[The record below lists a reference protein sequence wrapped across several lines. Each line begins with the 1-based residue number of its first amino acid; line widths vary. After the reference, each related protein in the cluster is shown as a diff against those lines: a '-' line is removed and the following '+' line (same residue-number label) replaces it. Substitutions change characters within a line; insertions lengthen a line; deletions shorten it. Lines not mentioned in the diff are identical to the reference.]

1 VTALRKDLIREI
13 KNSKNRFL
21 SIAILIAL
29 AVAFLSGLKATAP
42 DMKNTG
48 DEYLD
53 KQQLMDIQVLSTLGL
68 TKGDIKALGAQDNI
82 ERAVGAY
89 CIDAWAGDLVAKA
102 YSITDGMNLLTVTSG
117 RMPESPDECI
127 VDKNLLEKMKIS
139 VGDSITIDPSDDYE
153 DCLTHKNFTIVGT
166 AVSPYYI
173 SVERGS
179 ASIGSGNVRAYV
191 YLPEGAFD
199 LDYYTVA
206 YAKVKGAQELTAFTD
221 EYDDYID
228 DVMDSLKDFGD
239 RRAKLRYDDI
249 IDEAQGKIDDAQ
261 KELDDKEKEADE
273 KLSDAEQELKD
284 ARRKLDKGWREYR
297 DGKKE
302 LEESLPKLC
311 DAECELAD
319 ARQELIEGEQEYQ
332 KGLDE
337 YNFGYAQYA
346 ENKRKLD
353 AAKAQLDAAKQ
364 QLDAAKQIPD
374 QIAKLEGD
382 ITALEAQKK
391 LLDPNDQE
399 YKAIEARITEL
410 SAKKAALV
418 SASMSDTEIAAAQA
432 KIDAGMA
439 EYNAGKQELDAAK
452 AQLDAAKKKLDE
464 GYEELQ
470 DGKRKYREG
479 VEELQDGWKKY
490 YEGIDE
496 LPKAYKKLKDG
507 EKEYADGL
515 EEYEDA
521 KREAEEKIADAKKK
535 LADARRKVAD
545 IETCKWYILSRGY
558 NPGYTGFGQDAD
570 RMANLASVFP
580 VIFFLVAALVCLTTM
595 TRMVEEQRTQ
605 IGLMKALG
613 YGRWD
618 ISKKYLCYG
627 LFPSLAGSLLGI
639 IIGHIVFP
647 TMIYVSYQIMYEM
660 PNIRLSLYPGICIWA
675 TIAAVACTTLSTLWA
690 CISTLTDSPANLMRP
705 KAPKAGRRVLLEKI
719 PFIWKKLSF
728 TSKVTVRNLFRYK
741 KRFFMSVIGIAG
753 SGALL
758 VTAFGLN
765 DSIIEKQFGDIWQ
778 MDVQAYVYEAMPLA
792 DMQELLGKNPANDDF
807 DSVMF
812 CLDSQ
817 MECKNGGRSQSGVH
831 LLGVESAGSMAGRI
845 NLHNG
850 GAPVTLDDSGVVVTA
865 KLAETL
871 SIKAGDEINM
881 RTGGEDHLMR
891 VIGVADNYV
900 YHYVYITAAYYET
913 VFGKAM
919 QYNGFMGNLKDGLTD
934 ETMDAMSTQLLSD
947 SRMYTVRT
955 IGSIYDS
962 VWDSLSI
969 LNYVVLVLIL
979 GSGMLTFV
987 VMLNLTNINIGER
1000 MRELATLR
1008 VLGFYDKEMYA
1019 YIFRENNALSVI
1031 GAFVGLVFGK
1041 IMHLFVIRTC
1051 EVDMVMF
1058 VRSAKPLSYVYAFA
1072 LTIAFSLIV
1081 NLLMRPKVRAI
1092 DMVESLKSAE

>member
-1 VTALRKDLIREI
+1 MNALTLKNLLREI
-13 KNSKNRFL
+13 KRTFTKFL
-21 SIAILIAL
+21 SIFAICAL
-29 AVAFLSGLKATAP
+29 GVAFFAGIRATSP
-42 DMKNTG
+42 DMKEAGDRLYNT
-48 DEYLD
+48 YNLS
-53 KQQLMDIQVLSTLGL
+53 DISVISTSGL
-68 TKGDIKALGAQDNI
+68 TADNI
-82 ERAVGAY
+82 RDLESIEGIQAVRASLFVDAMARGTGEKEKNLRLYSMPIKLKSEYAPL
-89 CIDAWAGDLVAKA
+89 IDLIPDYGIDTSPE
-102 YSITDGMNLLTVTSG
+102 YEMNGVEIVSG
-117 RMPESPDECI
+117 RMPL
-127 VDKNLLEKMKIS
+127 N
-139 VGDSITIDPSDDYE
+139 
-153 DCLTHKNFTIVGT
+153 
-166 AVSPYYI
+166 
-173 SVERGS
+173 
-179 ASIGSGNVRAYV
+179 
-191 YLPEGAFD
+191 
-199 LDYYTVA
+199 
-206 YAKVKGAQELTAFTD
+206 
-221 EYDDYID
+221 
-228 DVMDSLKDFGD
+228 
-239 RRAKLRYDDI
+239 
-249 IDEAQGKIDDAQ
+249 
-261 KELDDKEKEADE
+261 
-273 KLSDAEQELKD
+273 
-284 ARRKLDKGWREYR
+284 
-297 DGKKE
+297 
-302 LEESLPKLC
+302 
-311 DAECELAD
+311 
-319 ARQELIEGEQEYQ
+319 
-332 KGLDE
+332 
-337 YNFGYAQYA
+337 
-346 ENKRKLD
+346 
-353 AAKAQLDAAKQ
+353 
-364 QLDAAKQIPD
+364 
-374 QIAKLEGD
+374 
-382 ITALEAQKK
+382 
-391 LLDPNDQE
+391 
-399 YKAIEARITEL
+399 
-410 SAKKAALV
+410 
-418 SASMSDTEIAAAQA
+418 DTEIALDNTLEGSLVKQLGDE
-432 KIDAGMA
+432 ITLTTAGGSVTLRVVGFIRSPMYISLFERGTSSIGNGTSDGFA
-439 EYNAGKQELDAAK
+439 YASGNAISSLGTKLPVMSLLNTYYTRADIVISGK
-452 AQLDAAKKKLDE
+452 E
-464 GYEELQ
+464 GLS
-470 DGKRKYREG
+470 
-479 VEELQDGWKKY
+479 
-490 YEGIDE
+490 
-496 LPKAYKKLKDG
+496 AYSD
-507 EKEYADGL
+507 
-515 EEYEDA
+515 EYEALVNEVTD
-521 KREAEEKIADAKKK
+521 R
-535 LADARRKVAD
+535 
-545 IETCKWYILSRGY
+545 IEDYASTQSGTWYIQDRSG
-558 NPGYTGFGQDAD
+558 NPGYSDYSENTD
-570 RMANLASVFP
+570 RIAAVGDVFP
-580 VIFFLVAALVCLTTM
+580 LIFFIVAALVCLTTM
-595 TRMVEEQRTQ
+595 TRMVEEQRIEMGT
-605 IGLMKALG
+605 MKALG
-613 YGRWD
+613 YGGWQ
-618 ISKKYLCYG
+618 IAMKY
-627 LFPSLAGSLLGI
+627 
-639 IIGHIVFP
+639 
-647 TMIYVSYQIMYEM
+647 
-660 PNIRLSLYPGICIWA
+660 
-675 TIAAVACTTLSTLWA
+675 AVYAMSA
-690 CISTLTDSPANLMRP
+690 CISGGVVGAIIGFKLFPYVIMKGYSIMYYLGKLETPYRADIAFMAIAAMAVCTAAATFSACYASLKEVPATLMRP

-765 DSIIEKQFGDIWQ
+765 DSIFGIIEKQFGDIWQ

-817 MECKNGGRSQSGVH
+817 MECKNGGKSQSGVH
-831 LLGVESAGSMAGRI
+831 LLGVESAESMAGRI

-934 ETMDAMSTQLLSD
+934 ETMDAMSSQLLSD

-1008 VLGFYDKEMYA
+1008 VLGFYDKEMYD

-1072 LTIAFSLIV
+1072 LTIVFSLIV

>member
-1 VTALRKDLIREI
+1 MNALTLKNLLREI
-13 KNSKNRFL
+13 KRTFTKFL
-21 SIAILIAL
+21 SIFAICAL
-29 AVAFLSGLKATAP
+29 GVAFFAGIRATSP
-42 DMKNTG
+42 DMKEAGDRLYNT
-48 DEYLD
+48 YNLS
-53 KQQLMDIQVLSTLGL
+53 DISVISTSGL
-68 TKGDIKALGAQDNI
+68 TAYNIRDLESIEGIQAVRASLFVDAMARGTGEKEKNLRLYSMPIKLKSEYAPL
-82 ERAVGAY
+82 
-89 CIDAWAGDLVAKA
+89 IDLIPDYGIDTSPE
-102 YSITDGMNLLTVTSG
+102 YEMNGVEIVSG
-117 RMPESPDECI
+117 RMPL
-127 VDKNLLEKMKIS
+127 N
-139 VGDSITIDPSDDYE
+139 
-153 DCLTHKNFTIVGT
+153 
-166 AVSPYYI
+166 
-173 SVERGS
+173 
-179 ASIGSGNVRAYV
+179 
-191 YLPEGAFD
+191 
-199 LDYYTVA
+199 
-206 YAKVKGAQELTAFTD
+206 
-221 EYDDYID
+221 
-228 DVMDSLKDFGD
+228 
-239 RRAKLRYDDI
+239 
-249 IDEAQGKIDDAQ
+249 
-261 KELDDKEKEADE
+261 
-273 KLSDAEQELKD
+273 
-284 ARRKLDKGWREYR
+284 
-297 DGKKE
+297 
-302 LEESLPKLC
+302 
-311 DAECELAD
+311 
-319 ARQELIEGEQEYQ
+319 
-332 KGLDE
+332 
-337 YNFGYAQYA
+337 
-346 ENKRKLD
+346 
-353 AAKAQLDAAKQ
+353 
-364 QLDAAKQIPD
+364 
-374 QIAKLEGD
+374 
-382 ITALEAQKK
+382 
-391 LLDPNDQE
+391 
-399 YKAIEARITEL
+399 
-410 SAKKAALV
+410 
-418 SASMSDTEIAAAQA
+418 DTEIALDNTLEGSLVKQLGDE
-432 KIDAGMA
+432 ITLTTAGGSVTLRVVGFIRSPMYISLFERGTSSIGNGTSDGFA
-439 EYNAGKQELDAAK
+439 YASGNAISSLGTKLPVMSLLNTYYTRADIVISGK
-452 AQLDAAKKKLDE
+452 E
-464 GYEELQ
+464 GLS
-470 DGKRKYREG
+470 
-479 VEELQDGWKKY
+479 
-490 YEGIDE
+490 
-496 LPKAYKKLKDG
+496 AYSD
-507 EKEYADGL
+507 
-515 EEYEDA
+515 EYEALVNEVTD
-521 KREAEEKIADAKKK
+521 R
-535 LADARRKVAD
+535 
-545 IETCKWYILSRGY
+545 IEDYASTQSGTWYIQDRSG
-558 NPGYTGFGQDAD
+558 NPGYSDYSENTD
-570 RMANLASVFP
+570 RIAAVGDVFP
-580 VIFFLVAALVCLTTM
+580 LIFFIVAALVCLTTM
-595 TRMVEEQRTQ
+595 TRMVEEQRIEMGT
-605 IGLMKALG
+605 MKALG
-613 YGRWD
+613 YGGWQ
-618 ISKKYLCYG
+618 IAMKY
-627 LFPSLAGSLLGI
+627 
-639 IIGHIVFP
+639 
-647 TMIYVSYQIMYEM
+647 
-660 PNIRLSLYPGICIWA
+660 
-675 TIAAVACTTLSTLWA
+675 AAYAMSA
-690 CISTLTDSPANLMRP
+690 CISGGVVGAIIGFKLFPYVIMKGYSIMYYLGKLETPYRADIAFMAIAAMAVCTAAATFSACYASLKEVPATLMRP

-765 DSIIEKQFGDIWQ
+765 DSIFGIIEKQFGDIWQ

-955 IGSIYDS
+955 IESIYAS

-1008 VLGFYDKEMYA
+1008 VLGFYDKEMYD

-1072 LTIAFSLIV
+1072 LTIVFSLIV

>member
-1 VTALRKDLIREI
+1 MNALTLKNLLREI
-13 KNSKNRFL
+13 KRTFTKFL
-21 SIAILIAL
+21 SIFAICAL
-29 AVAFLSGLKATAP
+29 GVAFFAGIRATSP
-42 DMKNTG
+42 DMKEAGDRLYNT
-48 DEYLD
+48 YNLS
-53 KQQLMDIQVLSTLGL
+53 DISVISTSGL
-68 TKGDIKALGAQDNI
+68 TADNI
-82 ERAVGAY
+82 RDLESIEGIRAVRASLFVDAMARGTGEKEKNLRLY
-89 CIDAWAGDLVAKA
+89 SMPIKLKSEYVPLIDLIPDYGIDTSPE
-102 YSITDGMNLLTVTSG
+102 YEMNGVEIVSG
-117 RMPESPDECI
+117 RMPLNDTETALDYTLEGSLVKQLGDEITLTTSGGTVMLRVVGFIRSP
-127 VDKNLLEKMKIS
+127 M
-139 VGDSITIDPSDDYE
+139 
-153 DCLTHKNFTIVGT
+153 
-166 AVSPYYI
+166 YI
-173 SVERGS
+173 SMFERGTS
-179 ASIGSGNVRAYV
+179 SIGNGTSDGFAYASGNAISSLGTK
-191 YLPEGAFD
+191 LPVMS
-199 LDYYTVA
+199 LLNTYYTRADIVISGKEGLSA
-206 YAKVKGAQELTAFTD
+206 YSD
-221 EYDDYID
+221 EY
-228 DVMDSLKDFGD
+228 
-239 RRAKLRYDDI
+239 
-249 IDEAQGKIDDAQ
+249 E
-261 KELDDKEKEADE
+261 
-273 KLSDAEQELKD
+273 
-284 ARRKLDKGWREYR
+284 
-297 DGKKE
+297 
-302 LEESLPKLC
+302 
-311 DAECELAD
+311 
-319 ARQELIEGEQEYQ
+319 
-332 KGLDE
+332 
-337 YNFGYAQYA
+337 
-346 ENKRKLD
+346 
-353 AAKAQLDAAKQ
+353 
-364 QLDAAKQIPD
+364 
-374 QIAKLEGD
+374 
-382 ITALEAQKK
+382 
-391 LLDPNDQE
+391 
-399 YKAIEARITEL
+399 
-410 SAKKAALV
+410 ALV
-418 SASMSDTEIAAAQA
+418 NEVTDRIEDYASTQSGT
-432 KIDAGMA
+432 
-439 EYNAGKQELDAAK
+439 
-452 AQLDAAKKKLDE
+452 
-464 GYEELQ
+464 
-470 DGKRKYREG
+470 
-479 VEELQDGWKKY
+479 
-490 YEGIDE
+490 
-496 LPKAYKKLKDG
+496 
-507 EKEYADGL
+507 
-515 EEYEDA
+515 
-521 KREAEEKIADAKKK
+521 
-535 LADARRKVAD
+535 
-545 IETCKWYILSRGY
+545 WYIQDRSG
-558 NPGYTGFGQDAD
+558 NPGYSDYSENTD
-570 RMANLASVFP
+570 RIAAVGDVFP
-580 VIFFLVAALVCLTTM
+580 LIFFIVAALVCLTTM
-595 TRMVEEQRTQ
+595 TRMVEEQRIEMGT
-605 IGLMKALG
+605 MKALG
-613 YGRWD
+613 YGGWQ
-618 ISKKYLCYG
+618 IAMKY
-627 LFPSLAGSLLGI
+627 
-639 IIGHIVFP
+639 
-647 TMIYVSYQIMYEM
+647 
-660 PNIRLSLYPGICIWA
+660 
-675 TIAAVACTTLSTLWA
+675 AVYAMSA
-690 CISTLTDSPANLMRP
+690 CISGGVVGAIIGFKLFPYVIMKAYSIMYYLGKLETPYRADIAFMAIAAMAVCTAAATFSACYASLKEVPATLMRP

-765 DSIIEKQFGDIWQ
+765 DSIFGIIEKQFGDIWQ

-845 NLHNG
+845 SLHNG

-955 IGSIYDS
+955 IESIYAS

-1031 GAFVGLVFGK
+1031 GAFVGLLFGK

-1072 LTIAFSLIV
+1072 LTIVFSLIV

>member
-1 VTALRKDLIREI
+1 MNALTLKNLLREI
-13 KNSKNRFL
+13 KRTFTKFL
-21 SIAILIAL
+21 SIFAICAL
-29 AVAFLSGLKATAP
+29 GVAFFAGIRATSP
-42 DMKNTG
+42 DMKEAGDRLYNT
-48 DEYLD
+48 YNLS
-53 KQQLMDIQVLSTLGL
+53 DISVISTSGL
-68 TKGDIKALGAQDNI
+68 TADNI
-82 ERAVGAY
+82 RDLESIEGIRAVRASLFVDAMARGTGEKEKNLRLYSMPIKLKSEYAPL
-89 CIDAWAGDLVAKA
+89 IDLIPDYGIDTSPE
-102 YSITDGMNLLTVTSG
+102 YEMNGVEIVSG
-117 RMPESPDECI
+117 RMPLNDTETALDYTLEGSLVKQLGDEITLTTSGGTVTLRVVGFIRSP
-127 VDKNLLEKMKIS
+127 M
-139 VGDSITIDPSDDYE
+139 
-153 DCLTHKNFTIVGT
+153 
-166 AVSPYYI
+166 YI
-173 SVERGS
+173 SMFERGTS
-179 ASIGSGNVRAYV
+179 SIGNGTSDGFAYASGNAISSLGTK
-191 YLPEGAFD
+191 LPVMS
-199 LDYYTVA
+199 LLNTYYTRADIVIFGKEGLSA
-206 YAKVKGAQELTAFTD
+206 YSD
-221 EYDDYID
+221 EY
-228 DVMDSLKDFGD
+228 
-239 RRAKLRYDDI
+239 
-249 IDEAQGKIDDAQ
+249 E
-261 KELDDKEKEADE
+261 
-273 KLSDAEQELKD
+273 
-284 ARRKLDKGWREYR
+284 
-297 DGKKE
+297 
-302 LEESLPKLC
+302 
-311 DAECELAD
+311 
-319 ARQELIEGEQEYQ
+319 
-332 KGLDE
+332 
-337 YNFGYAQYA
+337 
-346 ENKRKLD
+346 
-353 AAKAQLDAAKQ
+353 
-364 QLDAAKQIPD
+364 
-374 QIAKLEGD
+374 
-382 ITALEAQKK
+382 
-391 LLDPNDQE
+391 
-399 YKAIEARITEL
+399 
-410 SAKKAALV
+410 ALV
-418 SASMSDTEIAAAQA
+418 NEVTDRIEDYASTQSGT
-432 KIDAGMA
+432 
-439 EYNAGKQELDAAK
+439 
-452 AQLDAAKKKLDE
+452 
-464 GYEELQ
+464 
-470 DGKRKYREG
+470 
-479 VEELQDGWKKY
+479 
-490 YEGIDE
+490 
-496 LPKAYKKLKDG
+496 
-507 EKEYADGL
+507 
-515 EEYEDA
+515 
-521 KREAEEKIADAKKK
+521 
-535 LADARRKVAD
+535 
-545 IETCKWYILSRGY
+545 WYIQDRSG
-558 NPGYTGFGQDAD
+558 NPGYSDYSENTD
-570 RMANLASVFP
+570 RIAAVGDVFP
-580 VIFFLVAALVCLTTM
+580 LIFFIVAALVCLTTM
-595 TRMVEEQRTQ
+595 TRMVEEQRIEMGT
-605 IGLMKALG
+605 MKALG
-613 YGRWD
+613 YGGWQ
-618 ISKKYLCYG
+618 IAMKY
-627 LFPSLAGSLLGI
+627 
-639 IIGHIVFP
+639 
-647 TMIYVSYQIMYEM
+647 
-660 PNIRLSLYPGICIWA
+660 
-675 TIAAVACTTLSTLWA
+675 AVYAMSA
-690 CISTLTDSPANLMRP
+690 CISGGVVGAIIGFKLFPYVIMKGYSIMYYLGKLETPYRADIAFMAIAAMAVCTAAATFSACYASLKEVPATLMRP

-765 DSIIEKQFGDIWQ
+765 DSIFGIIEKQFGDIWQ

-831 LLGVESAGSMAGRI
+831 LLGVESAESMGGRVS
-845 NLHNG
+845 LHNG
-850 GAPVTLDDSGVVVTA
+850 GTPVTLDDSGVVVTA

-871 SIKAGDEINM
+871 SIKVGDEINM

-1072 LTIAFSLIV
+1072 LTIVFSLIV

>member
-1 VTALRKDLIREI
+1 MNALTLKNLLREI
-13 KNSKNRFL
+13 KRTFTKFL
-21 SIAILIAL
+21 SIFAICAL
-29 AVAFLSGLKATAP
+29 GVAFFAGIRATSP
-42 DMKNTG
+42 DMKEAGDRLYNT
-48 DEYLD
+48 YNLS
-53 KQQLMDIQVLSTLGL
+53 DISVISTSGL
-68 TKGDIKALGAQDNI
+68 TADNI
-82 ERAVGAY
+82 RDLESIEGIQAVRASLFVDAMARGTGEKEKNLRLYSMPIKLKSEYAPL
-89 CIDAWAGDLVAKA
+89 IDLIPDYGIDTSPE
-102 YSITDGMNLLTVTSG
+102 YDMNGVEIVSG
-117 RMPESPDECI
+117 RMPL
-127 VDKNLLEKMKIS
+127 N
-139 VGDSITIDPSDDYE
+139 
-153 DCLTHKNFTIVGT
+153 
-166 AVSPYYI
+166 
-173 SVERGS
+173 
-179 ASIGSGNVRAYV
+179 
-191 YLPEGAFD
+191 
-199 LDYYTVA
+199 
-206 YAKVKGAQELTAFTD
+206 
-221 EYDDYID
+221 
-228 DVMDSLKDFGD
+228 
-239 RRAKLRYDDI
+239 
-249 IDEAQGKIDDAQ
+249 
-261 KELDDKEKEADE
+261 
-273 KLSDAEQELKD
+273 
-284 ARRKLDKGWREYR
+284 
-297 DGKKE
+297 
-302 LEESLPKLC
+302 
-311 DAECELAD
+311 
-319 ARQELIEGEQEYQ
+319 
-332 KGLDE
+332 
-337 YNFGYAQYA
+337 
-346 ENKRKLD
+346 
-353 AAKAQLDAAKQ
+353 
-364 QLDAAKQIPD
+364 
-374 QIAKLEGD
+374 
-382 ITALEAQKK
+382 
-391 LLDPNDQE
+391 
-399 YKAIEARITEL
+399 
-410 SAKKAALV
+410 
-418 SASMSDTEIAAAQA
+418 DTEIALDNTLDGSLVKQLGDE
-432 KIDAGMA
+432 ITLTTAGGTVTLRVVGFIRSPMYISLFERGTSSIGNGTSDGFA
-439 EYNAGKQELDAAK
+439 YASGNAISSLGTKLPVMSLLNTYYTRADIVISGK
-452 AQLDAAKKKLDE
+452 E
-464 GYEELQ
+464 GLS
-470 DGKRKYREG
+470 
-479 VEELQDGWKKY
+479 
-490 YEGIDE
+490 
-496 LPKAYKKLKDG
+496 AYSD
-507 EKEYADGL
+507 
-515 EEYEDA
+515 EYEALVNEVTD
-521 KREAEEKIADAKKK
+521 R
-535 LADARRKVAD
+535 
-545 IETCKWYILSRGY
+545 IEDYASTQSGTWYIQDRSG
-558 NPGYTGFGQDAD
+558 NPGYSDYSENTD
-570 RMANLASVFP
+570 RIAAVGDVFP
-580 VIFFLVAALVCLTTM
+580 LIFFIVAALVCLTTM
-595 TRMVEEQRTQ
+595 TRMVEEQRIEMGT
-605 IGLMKALG
+605 MKALG
-613 YGRWD
+613 YGGWQ
-618 ISKKYLCYG
+618 IAMKY
-627 LFPSLAGSLLGI
+627 
-639 IIGHIVFP
+639 
-647 TMIYVSYQIMYEM
+647 
-660 PNIRLSLYPGICIWA
+660 
-675 TIAAVACTTLSTLWA
+675 AVYAMSA
-690 CISTLTDSPANLMRP
+690 CISGGVVGAIIGFKLFPYVIMKGYSIMYYLGKLETPYRADIAFMAIAVMAVCTAAATFSACYASLKEVPATLMRP

-765 DSIIEKQFGDIWQ
+765 DSIFGIIEKQFGDIWQ

-817 MECKNGGRSQSGVH
+817 MECKNGGRSQNGVH

-871 SIKAGDEINM
+871 SIKVGDEINM

-934 ETMDAMSTQLLSD
+934 GTMDAMSTQLLSD

-1072 LTIAFSLIV
+1072 LTIVFSLIV

>member
-1 VTALRKDLIREI
+1 MNALTLKNLLREI
-13 KNSKNRFL
+13 KRTFTKFL
-21 SIAILIAL
+21 SIFAICAL
-29 AVAFLSGLKATAP
+29 GVAFFAGIRATSP
-42 DMKNTG
+42 DMKEAGDRLYNT
-48 DEYLD
+48 YNLS
-53 KQQLMDIQVLSTLGL
+53 DISVISTSGL
-68 TKGDIKALGAQDNI
+68 TADNI
-82 ERAVGAY
+82 RDLESIEGIQAVRASLFVDAMARGTDEKEKNLRLYSMPIKLKSEYAPL
-89 CIDAWAGDLVAKA
+89 IDLIPDYGIDTSPE
-102 YSITDGMNLLTVTSG
+102 YEMNGVEIVSG
-117 RMPESPDECI
+117 RMPLNDTETALDYTLEGSLVKQLGDEITLTTSGGTVTLRVVGFIRSP
-127 VDKNLLEKMKIS
+127 M
-139 VGDSITIDPSDDYE
+139 
-153 DCLTHKNFTIVGT
+153 
-166 AVSPYYI
+166 YI
-173 SVERGS
+173 SMFERGTS
-179 ASIGSGNVRAYV
+179 SIGNGTSDGFAYASGNAISSLGTK
-191 YLPEGAFD
+191 LPVMS
-199 LDYYTVA
+199 LLNTYYTRADIVISGKEGLSA
-206 YAKVKGAQELTAFTD
+206 YSD
-221 EYDDYID
+221 EY
-228 DVMDSLKDFGD
+228 
-239 RRAKLRYDDI
+239 
-249 IDEAQGKIDDAQ
+249 E
-261 KELDDKEKEADE
+261 
-273 KLSDAEQELKD
+273 
-284 ARRKLDKGWREYR
+284 
-297 DGKKE
+297 
-302 LEESLPKLC
+302 
-311 DAECELAD
+311 
-319 ARQELIEGEQEYQ
+319 
-332 KGLDE
+332 
-337 YNFGYAQYA
+337 
-346 ENKRKLD
+346 
-353 AAKAQLDAAKQ
+353 
-364 QLDAAKQIPD
+364 
-374 QIAKLEGD
+374 
-382 ITALEAQKK
+382 
-391 LLDPNDQE
+391 
-399 YKAIEARITEL
+399 
-410 SAKKAALV
+410 ALV
-418 SASMSDTEIAAAQA
+418 NEVTDRIEDYASTQSGT
-432 KIDAGMA
+432 
-439 EYNAGKQELDAAK
+439 
-452 AQLDAAKKKLDE
+452 
-464 GYEELQ
+464 
-470 DGKRKYREG
+470 
-479 VEELQDGWKKY
+479 
-490 YEGIDE
+490 
-496 LPKAYKKLKDG
+496 
-507 EKEYADGL
+507 
-515 EEYEDA
+515 
-521 KREAEEKIADAKKK
+521 
-535 LADARRKVAD
+535 
-545 IETCKWYILSRGY
+545 WYIQDRSG
-558 NPGYTGFGQDAD
+558 NPGYSDYSENTD
-570 RMANLASVFP
+570 RIAAVGDVFP
-580 VIFFLVAALVCLTTM
+580 LIFFIVAALVCLTTM
-595 TRMVEEQRTQ
+595 TRMVEEQRIEMGT
-605 IGLMKALG
+605 MKALG
-613 YGRWD
+613 YGGWQ
-618 ISKKYLCYG
+618 IAMKY
-627 LFPSLAGSLLGI
+627 
-639 IIGHIVFP
+639 
-647 TMIYVSYQIMYEM
+647 
-660 PNIRLSLYPGICIWA
+660 
-675 TIAAVACTTLSTLWA
+675 AVYAMSA
-690 CISTLTDSPANLMRP
+690 CISGGVVGAIIGFKLFPYVIMKGYSIMYYLGKLETPYRADIAFMAIAAMAVCTAAATFSACYASLKEVPATLMRP

-765 DSIIEKQFGDIWQ
+765 DSIFGIIEKQFGDIWQ
-778 MDVQAYVYEAMPLA
+778 MDVQAYVYEAMPLG

-871 SIKAGDEINM
+871 SIKVGDEINM

-919 QYNGFMGNLKDGLTD
+919 LYNGFMGNLKDGLTD

-955 IGSIYDS
+955 IESIYAS

-1072 LTIAFSLIV
+1072 LTIVFSLIV

>member
-1 VTALRKDLIREI
+1 MNALTLKNLLREI
-13 KNSKNRFL
+13 KRTFTKFL
-21 SIAILIAL
+21 SIFAICAL
-29 AVAFLSGLKATAP
+29 GVAFFAGIRATSP
-42 DMKNTG
+42 DMKEAGDRLYNT
-48 DEYLD
+48 YNLS
-53 KQQLMDIQVLSTLGL
+53 DISVISTSGL
-68 TKGDIKALGAQDNI
+68 TADNI
-82 ERAVGAY
+82 RDLESIEGIQAVRASLFVDAMARGTGEKEKNLRLYSMPIKLKSEYAPL
-89 CIDAWAGDLVAKA
+89 IDLIPDYGIDTSPE
-102 YSITDGMNLLTVTSG
+102 YEMNGVEIVSG
-117 RMPESPDECI
+117 RMPL
-127 VDKNLLEKMKIS
+127 N
-139 VGDSITIDPSDDYE
+139 
-153 DCLTHKNFTIVGT
+153 
-166 AVSPYYI
+166 
-173 SVERGS
+173 
-179 ASIGSGNVRAYV
+179 
-191 YLPEGAFD
+191 
-199 LDYYTVA
+199 
-206 YAKVKGAQELTAFTD
+206 
-221 EYDDYID
+221 
-228 DVMDSLKDFGD
+228 
-239 RRAKLRYDDI
+239 
-249 IDEAQGKIDDAQ
+249 
-261 KELDDKEKEADE
+261 
-273 KLSDAEQELKD
+273 
-284 ARRKLDKGWREYR
+284 
-297 DGKKE
+297 
-302 LEESLPKLC
+302 
-311 DAECELAD
+311 
-319 ARQELIEGEQEYQ
+319 
-332 KGLDE
+332 
-337 YNFGYAQYA
+337 
-346 ENKRKLD
+346 
-353 AAKAQLDAAKQ
+353 
-364 QLDAAKQIPD
+364 
-374 QIAKLEGD
+374 
-382 ITALEAQKK
+382 
-391 LLDPNDQE
+391 
-399 YKAIEARITEL
+399 
-410 SAKKAALV
+410 
-418 SASMSDTEIAAAQA
+418 DTEIALDYTLEGSLVKQLGDEITLTTSGGTVTLRVVGFIRSPMYISMFERGTSSIGNGTSDGFAYAS
-432 KIDAGMA
+432 G
-439 EYNAGKQELDAAK
+439 NAISSLGTKLPVMSLLNTYYTRADIVISGK
-452 AQLDAAKKKLDE
+452 E
-464 GYEELQ
+464 G
-470 DGKRKYREG
+470 
-479 VEELQDGWKKY
+479 
-490 YEGIDE
+490 
-496 LPKAYKKLKDG
+496 PSAYSD
-507 EKEYADGL
+507 
-515 EEYEDA
+515 EYEALVNEVTD
-521 KREAEEKIADAKKK
+521 R
-535 LADARRKVAD
+535 
-545 IETCKWYILSRGY
+545 IEDYASTQSGTWYIQDRSG
-558 NPGYTGFGQDAD
+558 NPGYSDYSENTD
-570 RMANLASVFP
+570 RIAAVGDVFP
-580 VIFFLVAALVCLTTM
+580 LIFFIVAALVCLTTM
-595 TRMVEEQRTQ
+595 TRMVEEQRIEMGT
-605 IGLMKALG
+605 MKALG
-613 YGRWD
+613 YGGWQ
-618 ISKKYLCYG
+618 IAMKY
-627 LFPSLAGSLLGI
+627 
-639 IIGHIVFP
+639 
-647 TMIYVSYQIMYEM
+647 
-660 PNIRLSLYPGICIWA
+660 
-675 TIAAVACTTLSTLWA
+675 AVYAMSA
-690 CISTLTDSPANLMRP
+690 CISGGVVGAIIGFKLFPYVIMKGYSIMYYLGKLETPYRADIAFMAIAAMAVCTAAATFSACYASLKEVPATLMRP

-765 DSIIEKQFGDIWQ
+765 DSIFGIIEKQFGDIWQ

-881 RTGGEDHLMR
+881 RTGGEDHFMR

-955 IGSIYDS
+955 IESIYAS
-962 VWDSLSI
+962 VRDSLSI

-1008 VLGFYDKEMYA
+1008 VLGFYDKEMYD

-1072 LTIAFSLIV
+1072 LTIVFSLIV

>member
-1 VTALRKDLIREI
+1 MNALTLKNLLREI
-13 KNSKNRFL
+13 KRTFTKFL
-21 SIAILIAL
+21 SIFAICAL
-29 AVAFLSGLKATAP
+29 GVAFFAGIRATSP
-42 DMKNTG
+42 DMKEAGDRLYNT
-48 DEYLD
+48 YNLS
-53 KQQLMDIQVLSTLGL
+53 DISVISTSGL
-68 TKGDIKALGAQDNI
+68 TADNI
-82 ERAVGAY
+82 RDLESIEGIQAVRASLFVDAMARGTGEKEKNLRLYSMPIKLKSEYAPL
-89 CIDAWAGDLVAKA
+89 IDLIPDYGIDTSPE
-102 YSITDGMNLLTVTSG
+102 YEMNGVEIVSG
-117 RMPESPDECI
+117 RMPLNDTETALDYTLEGSLVKQLGDEITLTTSGGTVTLRVVGFIRSP
-127 VDKNLLEKMKIS
+127 M
-139 VGDSITIDPSDDYE
+139 
-153 DCLTHKNFTIVGT
+153 
-166 AVSPYYI
+166 YI
-173 SVERGS
+173 SMFERGTS
-179 ASIGSGNVRAYV
+179 SIGNGTSDGFAYASGNAISSLGTK
-191 YLPEGAFD
+191 LPVMS
-199 LDYYTVA
+199 LLNTYYTRADIVISGKEGLSA
-206 YAKVKGAQELTAFTD
+206 YSD
-221 EYDDYID
+221 EY
-228 DVMDSLKDFGD
+228 
-239 RRAKLRYDDI
+239 
-249 IDEAQGKIDDAQ
+249 E
-261 KELDDKEKEADE
+261 
-273 KLSDAEQELKD
+273 
-284 ARRKLDKGWREYR
+284 
-297 DGKKE
+297 
-302 LEESLPKLC
+302 
-311 DAECELAD
+311 
-319 ARQELIEGEQEYQ
+319 
-332 KGLDE
+332 
-337 YNFGYAQYA
+337 
-346 ENKRKLD
+346 
-353 AAKAQLDAAKQ
+353 
-364 QLDAAKQIPD
+364 
-374 QIAKLEGD
+374 
-382 ITALEAQKK
+382 
-391 LLDPNDQE
+391 
-399 YKAIEARITEL
+399 
-410 SAKKAALV
+410 ALV
-418 SASMSDTEIAAAQA
+418 NEVTDRIEDYASTQSGT
-432 KIDAGMA
+432 
-439 EYNAGKQELDAAK
+439 
-452 AQLDAAKKKLDE
+452 
-464 GYEELQ
+464 
-470 DGKRKYREG
+470 
-479 VEELQDGWKKY
+479 
-490 YEGIDE
+490 
-496 LPKAYKKLKDG
+496 
-507 EKEYADGL
+507 
-515 EEYEDA
+515 
-521 KREAEEKIADAKKK
+521 
-535 LADARRKVAD
+535 
-545 IETCKWYILSRGY
+545 WYIQDRSG
-558 NPGYTGFGQDAD
+558 NPGYSDYSENTD
-570 RMANLASVFP
+570 RIAAVGDVFP
-580 VIFFLVAALVCLTTM
+580 LIFFIVAALVCLTTM
-595 TRMVEEQRTQ
+595 TRMVEEQRIEMGT
-605 IGLMKALG
+605 MKALG
-613 YGRWD
+613 YGGWQ
-618 ISKKYLCYG
+618 IAMKY
-627 LFPSLAGSLLGI
+627 
-639 IIGHIVFP
+639 
-647 TMIYVSYQIMYEM
+647 
-660 PNIRLSLYPGICIWA
+660 
-675 TIAAVACTTLSTLWA
+675 AVYAMSA
-690 CISTLTDSPANLMRP
+690 CISGGVVGAIIGFKLFPYVIMKGYSIMYYLGKLETPYRADIAFMAIAAMAVCTAAATFSACYASLKEVPATLMRP

-765 DSIIEKQFGDIWQ
+765 DSIFGIIEKQFGDIWQ

-850 GAPVTLDDSGVVVTA
+850 GTPVTLDDSGVVVTA

>member
-1 VTALRKDLIREI
+1 MNALTLKNLLREI
-13 KNSKNRFL
+13 KRTFTKFL
-21 SIAILIAL
+21 SIFAICAL
-29 AVAFLSGLKATAP
+29 GVAFFAGIRATSP
-42 DMKNTG
+42 DMKEAGDRLYNT
-48 DEYLD
+48 YNLS
-53 KQQLMDIQVLSTLGL
+53 DISVISTSGL
-68 TKGDIKALGAQDNI
+68 TADNI
-82 ERAVGAY
+82 RDLERIEGIQAVRASLFVDAMARGTGEKEKNLRLYSMPIKLKSEYAPL
-89 CIDAWAGDLVAKA
+89 IDLIPDYGIDTSPEYEVNGVE
-102 YSITDGMNLLTVTSG
+102 IVSG
-117 RMPESPDECI
+117 RMPL
-127 VDKNLLEKMKIS
+127 N
-139 VGDSITIDPSDDYE
+139 
-153 DCLTHKNFTIVGT
+153 
-166 AVSPYYI
+166 
-173 SVERGS
+173 
-179 ASIGSGNVRAYV
+179 
-191 YLPEGAFD
+191 
-199 LDYYTVA
+199 
-206 YAKVKGAQELTAFTD
+206 
-221 EYDDYID
+221 
-228 DVMDSLKDFGD
+228 
-239 RRAKLRYDDI
+239 
-249 IDEAQGKIDDAQ
+249 
-261 KELDDKEKEADE
+261 
-273 KLSDAEQELKD
+273 
-284 ARRKLDKGWREYR
+284 
-297 DGKKE
+297 
-302 LEESLPKLC
+302 
-311 DAECELAD
+311 
-319 ARQELIEGEQEYQ
+319 
-332 KGLDE
+332 
-337 YNFGYAQYA
+337 
-346 ENKRKLD
+346 
-353 AAKAQLDAAKQ
+353 
-364 QLDAAKQIPD
+364 
-374 QIAKLEGD
+374 
-382 ITALEAQKK
+382 
-391 LLDPNDQE
+391 
-399 YKAIEARITEL
+399 
-410 SAKKAALV
+410 
-418 SASMSDTEIAAAQA
+418 DTEIALDNTLEGSLVKQLGDE
-432 KIDAGMA
+432 ITLTTAGGTVTLRVVGFIRSPMYISMFERGTSSIGNGTSDGFA
-439 EYNAGKQELDAAK
+439 YASGNAISSLGTKLPVMSLLNTYYTRADIVISGK
-452 AQLDAAKKKLDE
+452 E
-464 GYEELQ
+464 GLS
-470 DGKRKYREG
+470 
-479 VEELQDGWKKY
+479 
-490 YEGIDE
+490 
-496 LPKAYKKLKDG
+496 AYSD
-507 EKEYADGL
+507 
-515 EEYEDA
+515 EYEALVNEVTD
-521 KREAEEKIADAKKK
+521 R
-535 LADARRKVAD
+535 
-545 IETCKWYILSRGY
+545 IEDYASTQSGTWYIQDRSG
-558 NPGYTGFGQDAD
+558 NPGYSDYSENTD
-570 RMANLASVFP
+570 RIAAVGDVFP
-580 VIFFLVAALVCLTTM
+580 LIFFIVAALVCLTTM
-595 TRMVEEQRTQ
+595 TRMVEEQRIEMGT
-605 IGLMKALG
+605 MKALG
-613 YGRWD
+613 YGGWQ
-618 ISKKYLCYG
+618 IAMKY
-627 LFPSLAGSLLGI
+627 
-639 IIGHIVFP
+639 
-647 TMIYVSYQIMYEM
+647 
-660 PNIRLSLYPGICIWA
+660 
-675 TIAAVACTTLSTLWA
+675 AVYAMSA
-690 CISTLTDSPANLMRP
+690 CISGGVVGAIIGFKLFPYVIMKGYSVMYYLGKLETPYRADIAFMAIAAMAVCTAAATFSACYASLKEVPATLMRP

-765 DSIIEKQFGDIWQ
+765 DSIFGIIEKQFGDIWQ

-831 LLGVESAGSMAGRI
+831 LLGVESAGSMAGRV

-955 IGSIYDS
+955 IGSIYAS

-1072 LTIAFSLIV
+1072 LTIVFSLIV

>member
-1 VTALRKDLIREI
+1 MPIKLKSEYAPLIDLIPDYGIDTSPEYEMNGVEI
-13 KNSKNRFL
+13 
-21 SIAILIAL
+21 
-29 AVAFLSGLKATAP
+29 V
-42 DMKNTG
+42 
-48 DEYLD
+48 
-53 KQQLMDIQVLSTLGL
+53 
-68 TKGDIKALGAQDNI
+68 
-82 ERAVGAY
+82 
-89 CIDAWAGDLVAKA
+89 
-102 YSITDGMNLLTVTSG
+102 SG
-117 RMPESPDECI
+117 RMPL
-127 VDKNLLEKMKIS
+127 N
-139 VGDSITIDPSDDYE
+139 
-153 DCLTHKNFTIVGT
+153 
-166 AVSPYYI
+166 
-173 SVERGS
+173 
-179 ASIGSGNVRAYV
+179 
-191 YLPEGAFD
+191 
-199 LDYYTVA
+199 
-206 YAKVKGAQELTAFTD
+206 
-221 EYDDYID
+221 
-228 DVMDSLKDFGD
+228 
-239 RRAKLRYDDI
+239 
-249 IDEAQGKIDDAQ
+249 
-261 KELDDKEKEADE
+261 
-273 KLSDAEQELKD
+273 
-284 ARRKLDKGWREYR
+284 
-297 DGKKE
+297 
-302 LEESLPKLC
+302 
-311 DAECELAD
+311 
-319 ARQELIEGEQEYQ
+319 
-332 KGLDE
+332 
-337 YNFGYAQYA
+337 
-346 ENKRKLD
+346 
-353 AAKAQLDAAKQ
+353 
-364 QLDAAKQIPD
+364 
-374 QIAKLEGD
+374 
-382 ITALEAQKK
+382 
-391 LLDPNDQE
+391 
-399 YKAIEARITEL
+399 
-410 SAKKAALV
+410 
-418 SASMSDTEIAAAQA
+418 DTEIALDNTLEGSLVKQLGDEITLTTSGGTVTLRVVGFIRSPMYISMFERGTSSIGNGTSDGFAYAS
-432 KIDAGMA
+432 G
-439 EYNAGKQELDAAK
+439 NAISSLGTKLPVMSLLNTYYTRADIVISGK
-452 AQLDAAKKKLDE
+452 E
-464 GYEELQ
+464 GLS
-470 DGKRKYREG
+470 
-479 VEELQDGWKKY
+479 
-490 YEGIDE
+490 
-496 LPKAYKKLKDG
+496 AYSD
-507 EKEYADGL
+507 
-515 EEYEDA
+515 EYEALVNEVTD
-521 KREAEEKIADAKKK
+521 R
-535 LADARRKVAD
+535 
-545 IETCKWYILSRGY
+545 IEDYASTQSGTWYIQDRSG
-558 NPGYTGFGQDAD
+558 NPGYSDYSENTD
-570 RMANLASVFP
+570 RIAAVGDVFP
-580 VIFFLVAALVCLTTM
+580 LIFFIVAALVCLTTM
-595 TRMVEEQRTQ
+595 TRMVEEQRIEMGT
-605 IGLMKALG
+605 MKALG
-613 YGRWD
+613 YGGWQ
-618 ISKKYLCYG
+618 IAMKY
-627 LFPSLAGSLLGI
+627 
-639 IIGHIVFP
+639 
-647 TMIYVSYQIMYEM
+647 
-660 PNIRLSLYPGICIWA
+660 
-675 TIAAVACTTLSTLWA
+675 AVYAMSA
-690 CISTLTDSPANLMRP
+690 CISGGVVGAIIGFKLFPYVIMKGYSIMYYLGKLETPYRADIAFMAIAAMAVCTAAATFSACYASLKEVPATLMRP

-765 DSIIEKQFGDIWQ
+765 DSIFGIIEKQFGDIWQ

-831 LLGVESAGSMAGRI
+831 LLGVESAESMGGRVS
-845 NLHNG
+845 LHNG
-850 GAPVTLDDSGVVVTA
+850 GTPVTLDDSGVVVTA

-1031 GAFVGLVFGK
+1031 GAFVGLLFGK

>member
-1 VTALRKDLIREI
+1 MNALTLKNLLREI
-13 KNSKNRFL
+13 KRTFTKFL
-21 SIAILIAL
+21 SIFAICAL
-29 AVAFLSGLKATAP
+29 GVAFFAGIRATSP
-42 DMKNTG
+42 DMKEAGDRLYNT
-48 DEYLD
+48 YNLS
-53 KQQLMDIQVLSTLGL
+53 DISVISTSGL
-68 TKGDIKALGAQDNI
+68 TADNI
-82 ERAVGAY
+82 RDLESIEGIRAVRASLFVDAMARGTGEKEKNLRLY
-89 CIDAWAGDLVAKA
+89 SMPIKLKSEYVPLIDLIPDYGIDTSPE
-102 YSITDGMNLLTVTSG
+102 YEMNGVEIVSG
-117 RMPESPDECI
+117 RMPLNDTETALDYTLEGSLVKQLGDEITLTTSGGTVMLRVVGFIRSP
-127 VDKNLLEKMKIS
+127 M
-139 VGDSITIDPSDDYE
+139 
-153 DCLTHKNFTIVGT
+153 
-166 AVSPYYI
+166 YI
-173 SVERGS
+173 SMFERGTS
-179 ASIGSGNVRAYV
+179 SIGNGTSDGFAYASGNAISSLGTK
-191 YLPEGAFD
+191 LPVMS
-199 LDYYTVA
+199 LLNTYYTRADIVISGKEGLSA
-206 YAKVKGAQELTAFTD
+206 YSD
-221 EYDDYID
+221 EY
-228 DVMDSLKDFGD
+228 
-239 RRAKLRYDDI
+239 
-249 IDEAQGKIDDAQ
+249 E
-261 KELDDKEKEADE
+261 
-273 KLSDAEQELKD
+273 
-284 ARRKLDKGWREYR
+284 
-297 DGKKE
+297 
-302 LEESLPKLC
+302 
-311 DAECELAD
+311 
-319 ARQELIEGEQEYQ
+319 
-332 KGLDE
+332 
-337 YNFGYAQYA
+337 
-346 ENKRKLD
+346 
-353 AAKAQLDAAKQ
+353 
-364 QLDAAKQIPD
+364 
-374 QIAKLEGD
+374 
-382 ITALEAQKK
+382 
-391 LLDPNDQE
+391 
-399 YKAIEARITEL
+399 
-410 SAKKAALV
+410 ALV
-418 SASMSDTEIAAAQA
+418 NEVTDRIEDYASTQSGT
-432 KIDAGMA
+432 
-439 EYNAGKQELDAAK
+439 
-452 AQLDAAKKKLDE
+452 
-464 GYEELQ
+464 
-470 DGKRKYREG
+470 
-479 VEELQDGWKKY
+479 
-490 YEGIDE
+490 
-496 LPKAYKKLKDG
+496 
-507 EKEYADGL
+507 
-515 EEYEDA
+515 
-521 KREAEEKIADAKKK
+521 
-535 LADARRKVAD
+535 
-545 IETCKWYILSRGY
+545 WYIQDRSG
-558 NPGYTGFGQDAD
+558 NPGYSDYSENTD
-570 RMANLASVFP
+570 RIAAVGDVFP
-580 VIFFLVAALVCLTTM
+580 LIFFIVAALVCLTTM
-595 TRMVEEQRTQ
+595 TRMVEEQRIEMGT
-605 IGLMKALG
+605 MKALG
-613 YGRWD
+613 YGGWQ
-618 ISKKYLCYG
+618 IAMKY
-627 LFPSLAGSLLGI
+627 
-639 IIGHIVFP
+639 
-647 TMIYVSYQIMYEM
+647 
-660 PNIRLSLYPGICIWA
+660 
-675 TIAAVACTTLSTLWA
+675 AVYAMSA
-690 CISTLTDSPANLMRP
+690 CISGGVVGAIIGFKLFPYVIMKGYSIMYYLGKLETPYRADIAFMAIAAMAACTAAATFSACYASLKEVPATLMRP

-765 DSIIEKQFGDIWQ
+765 DSIFGIIEKQFGDIWQ

-831 LLGVESAGSMAGRI
+831 LLGVESAESMAGRI

-919 QYNGFMGNLKDGLTD
+919 QYNGLMGNLKDGLTD

-955 IGSIYDS
+955 IESIYAS

-1031 GAFVGLVFGK
+1031 GAFVGLLFGK

>member
-1 VTALRKDLIREI
+1 MNALTLKNLLREI
-13 KNSKNRFL
+13 KRTFTKFL
-21 SIAILIAL
+21 SIFAICAL
-29 AVAFLSGLKATAP
+29 GVAFFAGIRATSP
-42 DMKNTG
+42 DMKEAGDRLYNT
-48 DEYLD
+48 YNLS
-53 KQQLMDIQVLSTLGL
+53 DISVISTSGL
-68 TKGDIKALGAQDNI
+68 TADNI
-82 ERAVGAY
+82 RDLESIEGIQAVRASLFVDAMARGTGEKEKNLRLYSMPIKLKSEYAPL
-89 CIDAWAGDLVAKA
+89 IDLIPDYGIDTSPE
-102 YSITDGMNLLTVTSG
+102 YEMNGVEIVSG
-117 RMPESPDECI
+117 RMPL
-127 VDKNLLEKMKIS
+127 N
-139 VGDSITIDPSDDYE
+139 
-153 DCLTHKNFTIVGT
+153 
-166 AVSPYYI
+166 
-173 SVERGS
+173 
-179 ASIGSGNVRAYV
+179 
-191 YLPEGAFD
+191 
-199 LDYYTVA
+199 
-206 YAKVKGAQELTAFTD
+206 
-221 EYDDYID
+221 
-228 DVMDSLKDFGD
+228 
-239 RRAKLRYDDI
+239 
-249 IDEAQGKIDDAQ
+249 
-261 KELDDKEKEADE
+261 
-273 KLSDAEQELKD
+273 
-284 ARRKLDKGWREYR
+284 
-297 DGKKE
+297 
-302 LEESLPKLC
+302 
-311 DAECELAD
+311 
-319 ARQELIEGEQEYQ
+319 
-332 KGLDE
+332 
-337 YNFGYAQYA
+337 
-346 ENKRKLD
+346 
-353 AAKAQLDAAKQ
+353 
-364 QLDAAKQIPD
+364 
-374 QIAKLEGD
+374 
-382 ITALEAQKK
+382 
-391 LLDPNDQE
+391 
-399 YKAIEARITEL
+399 
-410 SAKKAALV
+410 
-418 SASMSDTEIAAAQA
+418 DTEIALDNTLEGSLVKQLGDE
-432 KIDAGMA
+432 ITLTTAGGSVTLRVVGFIRSPMYISLFERGTSSIGNGTSDGFA
-439 EYNAGKQELDAAK
+439 YASGNAISSLGTKLPVMSLLNTYYTRADIVISGK
-452 AQLDAAKKKLDE
+452 E
-464 GYEELQ
+464 GLS
-470 DGKRKYREG
+470 
-479 VEELQDGWKKY
+479 
-490 YEGIDE
+490 
-496 LPKAYKKLKDG
+496 AYSD
-507 EKEYADGL
+507 
-515 EEYEDA
+515 EYEALVNEVTD
-521 KREAEEKIADAKKK
+521 R
-535 LADARRKVAD
+535 
-545 IETCKWYILSRGY
+545 IEDYASTQSGTWYIQGRSG
-558 NPGYTGFGQDAD
+558 NPGYSDYSENTD
-570 RMANLASVFP
+570 RIAAVGDVFP
-580 VIFFLVAALVCLTTM
+580 LIFFIVAALVCLTTM
-595 TRMVEEQRTQ
+595 TRMVEEQRIEMGT
-605 IGLMKALG
+605 MKALG
-613 YGRWD
+613 YGGWQ
-618 ISKKYLCYG
+618 IAMKY
-627 LFPSLAGSLLGI
+627 A
-639 IIGHIVFP
+639 
-647 TMIYVSYQIMYEM
+647 SYAM
-660 PNIRLSLYPGICIWA
+660 S
-675 TIAAVACTTLSTLWA
+675 A
-690 CISTLTDSPANLMRP
+690 CISGGVVGAIIGFKLFPYVIMKGYSIMYYLGKLETPYRADIAFMAIAAMAVCTAAATFSACYASLKEVPATLMRP

-765 DSIIEKQFGDIWQ
+765 DSIFGIIEKQFGDIWQ

-850 GAPVTLDDSGVVVTA
+850 GAPVTLDDCGVVVTA

-891 VIGVADNYV
+891 VIGIADNYV

-934 ETMDAMSTQLLSD
+934 ETMDAMSSQLLSD

-1008 VLGFYDKEMYA
+1008 VLGFYDKEMYD

-1072 LTIAFSLIV
+1072 LTIVFSLIV

>member
-1 VTALRKDLIREI
+1 MNALTLKNLLREI
-13 KNSKNRFL
+13 KRTFTKFL
-21 SIAILIAL
+21 SIFAICAL
-29 AVAFLSGLKATAP
+29 GVAFFAGIRATSP
-42 DMKNTG
+42 DMKEAGDRLYNT
-48 DEYLD
+48 YNLS
-53 KQQLMDIQVLSTLGL
+53 DISVISTSGL
-68 TKGDIKALGAQDNI
+68 TADNI
-82 ERAVGAY
+82 RDLESIEGIQAVRASLFVDAMARGTGEKEKNLRLYSMPIKLKSEYAPL
-89 CIDAWAGDLVAKA
+89 IDLIPDYGIDTSPE
-102 YSITDGMNLLTVTSG
+102 YEMNGVEIVSG
-117 RMPESPDECI
+117 RMPL
-127 VDKNLLEKMKIS
+127 N
-139 VGDSITIDPSDDYE
+139 
-153 DCLTHKNFTIVGT
+153 
-166 AVSPYYI
+166 
-173 SVERGS
+173 
-179 ASIGSGNVRAYV
+179 
-191 YLPEGAFD
+191 
-199 LDYYTVA
+199 
-206 YAKVKGAQELTAFTD
+206 
-221 EYDDYID
+221 
-228 DVMDSLKDFGD
+228 
-239 RRAKLRYDDI
+239 
-249 IDEAQGKIDDAQ
+249 
-261 KELDDKEKEADE
+261 
-273 KLSDAEQELKD
+273 
-284 ARRKLDKGWREYR
+284 
-297 DGKKE
+297 
-302 LEESLPKLC
+302 
-311 DAECELAD
+311 
-319 ARQELIEGEQEYQ
+319 
-332 KGLDE
+332 
-337 YNFGYAQYA
+337 
-346 ENKRKLD
+346 
-353 AAKAQLDAAKQ
+353 
-364 QLDAAKQIPD
+364 
-374 QIAKLEGD
+374 
-382 ITALEAQKK
+382 
-391 LLDPNDQE
+391 
-399 YKAIEARITEL
+399 
-410 SAKKAALV
+410 
-418 SASMSDTEIAAAQA
+418 DTEIALDYTLEGSLVKQLGDEITLTTSGGTVTLRVVGFIRSPMYISMFERGTSSIGNGTSDGFAYAS
-432 KIDAGMA
+432 G
-439 EYNAGKQELDAAK
+439 NAISSLGTKLPVMSLLNTYYTRADIVISGK
-452 AQLDAAKKKLDE
+452 E
-464 GYEELQ
+464 G
-470 DGKRKYREG
+470 
-479 VEELQDGWKKY
+479 
-490 YEGIDE
+490 
-496 LPKAYKKLKDG
+496 PSAYSD
-507 EKEYADGL
+507 
-515 EEYEDA
+515 EYEALVNEVTD
-521 KREAEEKIADAKKK
+521 R
-535 LADARRKVAD
+535 
-545 IETCKWYILSRGY
+545 IEDYASTQSGTWYIQDRSG
-558 NPGYTGFGQDAD
+558 NPGYSDYSENTD
-570 RMANLASVFP
+570 RIAAVGDVFP
-580 VIFFLVAALVCLTTM
+580 LIFFIVAALVCLTAM
-595 TRMVEEQRTQ
+595 TRMVEEQRIEMGT
-605 IGLMKALG
+605 MKALG
-613 YGRWD
+613 YGGWQ
-618 ISKKYLCYG
+618 IAMKY
-627 LFPSLAGSLLGI
+627 
-639 IIGHIVFP
+639 
-647 TMIYVSYQIMYEM
+647 
-660 PNIRLSLYPGICIWA
+660 
-675 TIAAVACTTLSTLWA
+675 AVYAMSA
-690 CISTLTDSPANLMRP
+690 CISGGVVGAIIGFKLFPYVIMKGYSIMYYLGKLETPYRADIAFMAIAAMAVCTAAATFSACYASLKEVPATLMRP

-765 DSIIEKQFGDIWQ
+765 DSIFGIIEKQFGDIWQ

-881 RTGGEDHLMR
+881 RTGGEDHFMR

-955 IGSIYDS
+955 IESIYAS
-962 VWDSLSI
+962 VRDSLSI

-1008 VLGFYDKEMYA
+1008 VLGFYDKEMYD

-1072 LTIAFSLIV
+1072 LTIVFSLIV

>member
-1 VTALRKDLIREI
+1 MNALTLKNLLREI
-13 KNSKNRFL
+13 KRTFTKFL
-21 SIAILIAL
+21 SIFAICAL
-29 AVAFLSGLKATAP
+29 GVAFFAGIRATSP
-42 DMKNTG
+42 DMKEAGDRLYNT
-48 DEYLD
+48 YNLS
-53 KQQLMDIQVLSTLGL
+53 DISVISTSGL
-68 TKGDIKALGAQDNI
+68 TADNI
-82 ERAVGAY
+82 RDLESIEGIRAVRASLFVDAMARGTGEKEKNLRLYSMPIKLKSEYAPL
-89 CIDAWAGDLVAKA
+89 IDLIPDYGIDTSPE
-102 YSITDGMNLLTVTSG
+102 YEMNGVEIVSG
-117 RMPESPDECI
+117 RMPLNDTETALDYTLEGSLVKQLGDEITLTTSGGTVTLRVVGFIRSP
-127 VDKNLLEKMKIS
+127 M
-139 VGDSITIDPSDDYE
+139 
-153 DCLTHKNFTIVGT
+153 
-166 AVSPYYI
+166 YI
-173 SVERGS
+173 SMFERGTS
-179 ASIGSGNVRAYV
+179 SIGNGTSDGFAYASGNAISSLGTK
-191 YLPEGAFD
+191 LPVMS
-199 LDYYTVA
+199 LLNTYYTRADIVISGKEGLSA
-206 YAKVKGAQELTAFTD
+206 YSD
-221 EYDDYID
+221 EY
-228 DVMDSLKDFGD
+228 
-239 RRAKLRYDDI
+239 
-249 IDEAQGKIDDAQ
+249 E
-261 KELDDKEKEADE
+261 
-273 KLSDAEQELKD
+273 
-284 ARRKLDKGWREYR
+284 
-297 DGKKE
+297 
-302 LEESLPKLC
+302 
-311 DAECELAD
+311 
-319 ARQELIEGEQEYQ
+319 
-332 KGLDE
+332 
-337 YNFGYAQYA
+337 
-346 ENKRKLD
+346 
-353 AAKAQLDAAKQ
+353 
-364 QLDAAKQIPD
+364 
-374 QIAKLEGD
+374 
-382 ITALEAQKK
+382 
-391 LLDPNDQE
+391 
-399 YKAIEARITEL
+399 
-410 SAKKAALV
+410 ALV
-418 SASMSDTEIAAAQA
+418 NEVTDRIEDYASTQSGT
-432 KIDAGMA
+432 
-439 EYNAGKQELDAAK
+439 
-452 AQLDAAKKKLDE
+452 
-464 GYEELQ
+464 
-470 DGKRKYREG
+470 
-479 VEELQDGWKKY
+479 
-490 YEGIDE
+490 
-496 LPKAYKKLKDG
+496 
-507 EKEYADGL
+507 
-515 EEYEDA
+515 
-521 KREAEEKIADAKKK
+521 
-535 LADARRKVAD
+535 
-545 IETCKWYILSRGY
+545 WYIQDRSG
-558 NPGYTGFGQDAD
+558 NPGYSDYSENTD
-570 RMANLASVFP
+570 RIAAVGDVFP
-580 VIFFLVAALVCLTTM
+580 LIFFIVAALVCLTTM
-595 TRMVEEQRTQ
+595 TRMVEEQRIEMGT
-605 IGLMKALG
+605 MKALG
-613 YGRWD
+613 YGGWQ
-618 ISKKYLCYG
+618 IAMKY
-627 LFPSLAGSLLGI
+627 
-639 IIGHIVFP
+639 
-647 TMIYVSYQIMYEM
+647 
-660 PNIRLSLYPGICIWA
+660 
-675 TIAAVACTTLSTLWA
+675 AVYAMSA
-690 CISTLTDSPANLMRP
+690 CISGGVVGAIIGFKLFPYVIMKAYSIMYYLGKLETPYRADIAFMAIAAMAVCTAAATFSACYASLKEVPATLMRP

-765 DSIIEKQFGDIWQ
+765 DSIFGIIEKQFGDIWQ

-845 NLHNG
+845 SLHNG

-919 QYNGFMGNLKDGLTD
+919 QYNGLMGNLKDGLTD

-955 IGSIYDS
+955 IESIYAS

-1031 GAFVGLVFGK
+1031 GAFVGLLFGK

-1072 LTIAFSLIV
+1072 LTIVFSLIV

>member
-1 VTALRKDLIREI
+1 MNALTLKNLLREI
-13 KNSKNRFL
+13 KRTFTKFL
-21 SIAILIAL
+21 SIFAICAL
-29 AVAFLSGLKATAP
+29 GVAFFAGIRATSP
-42 DMKNTG
+42 DMKEAGDRLYNT
-48 DEYLD
+48 YNLS
-53 KQQLMDIQVLSTLGL
+53 DISVISTSGL
-68 TKGDIKALGAQDNI
+68 TADNI
-82 ERAVGAY
+82 RDLESIEGIQAVRASLFVDAMARGTGEKEKNLRLYSMPIKLKSEYAPL
-89 CIDAWAGDLVAKA
+89 IDLIPDYGIDTSPE
-102 YSITDGMNLLTVTSG
+102 YEMNGVEIVSG
-117 RMPESPDECI
+117 RMPL
-127 VDKNLLEKMKIS
+127 N
-139 VGDSITIDPSDDYE
+139 
-153 DCLTHKNFTIVGT
+153 
-166 AVSPYYI
+166 
-173 SVERGS
+173 
-179 ASIGSGNVRAYV
+179 
-191 YLPEGAFD
+191 
-199 LDYYTVA
+199 
-206 YAKVKGAQELTAFTD
+206 
-221 EYDDYID
+221 
-228 DVMDSLKDFGD
+228 
-239 RRAKLRYDDI
+239 
-249 IDEAQGKIDDAQ
+249 
-261 KELDDKEKEADE
+261 
-273 KLSDAEQELKD
+273 
-284 ARRKLDKGWREYR
+284 
-297 DGKKE
+297 
-302 LEESLPKLC
+302 
-311 DAECELAD
+311 
-319 ARQELIEGEQEYQ
+319 
-332 KGLDE
+332 
-337 YNFGYAQYA
+337 
-346 ENKRKLD
+346 
-353 AAKAQLDAAKQ
+353 
-364 QLDAAKQIPD
+364 
-374 QIAKLEGD
+374 
-382 ITALEAQKK
+382 
-391 LLDPNDQE
+391 
-399 YKAIEARITEL
+399 
-410 SAKKAALV
+410 
-418 SASMSDTEIAAAQA
+418 DTEIALDYTLEGSLVKQLGDEITLTTSGGTVTLRVVGFIRSPMYISMFERGTSSIGNGTSDGFAYAS
-432 KIDAGMA
+432 G
-439 EYNAGKQELDAAK
+439 NAISSLGTKLPVMSLLNTYYTRADIVISGK
-452 AQLDAAKKKLDE
+452 E
-464 GYEELQ
+464 G
-470 DGKRKYREG
+470 
-479 VEELQDGWKKY
+479 
-490 YEGIDE
+490 
-496 LPKAYKKLKDG
+496 PSAYSD
-507 EKEYADGL
+507 
-515 EEYEDA
+515 EYEALVNEVTD
-521 KREAEEKIADAKKK
+521 R
-535 LADARRKVAD
+535 
-545 IETCKWYILSRGY
+545 IEDYASTQSGTWYIQDRSG
-558 NPGYTGFGQDAD
+558 NPGYSDYSENTD
-570 RMANLASVFP
+570 RIAAVGDVFP
-580 VIFFLVAALVCLTTM
+580 LIFFIVAALVCLTTM
-595 TRMVEEQRTQ
+595 TRMVEEQRIEMGT
-605 IGLMKALG
+605 MKALG
-613 YGRWD
+613 YGGWQ
-618 ISKKYLCYG
+618 IAMKY
-627 LFPSLAGSLLGI
+627 
-639 IIGHIVFP
+639 
-647 TMIYVSYQIMYEM
+647 
-660 PNIRLSLYPGICIWA
+660 
-675 TIAAVACTTLSTLWA
+675 AVYAMSA
-690 CISTLTDSPANLMRP
+690 CISGGVVGAIIGFKLFPYVIMKGYSIMYYLGKLETPYRADIAFMAIAAMAVCTAAATFSACYASLKEVPATLMRL

-765 DSIIEKQFGDIWQ
+765 DSIFGIIEKQFGDIWQ

-881 RTGGEDHLMR
+881 RTGGEDHFMR

-955 IGSIYDS
+955 IESIYAS
-962 VWDSLSI
+962 VRDSLSI

-1008 VLGFYDKEMYA
+1008 VLGFYDKEMYD

-1072 LTIAFSLIV
+1072 LTIVFSLIV

>member
-1 VTALRKDLIREI
+1 MNALTLKNLLREI
-13 KNSKNRFL
+13 KRTFTKFL
-21 SIAILIAL
+21 SIFAICAL
-29 AVAFLSGLKATAP
+29 GVAFFAGIRATSP
-42 DMKNTG
+42 DMKEAGDRLYNT
-48 DEYLD
+48 YNLS
-53 KQQLMDIQVLSTLGL
+53 DISVISTSGL
-68 TKGDIKALGAQDNI
+68 TADNI
-82 ERAVGAY
+82 RDLESIEGIQAVRASLFVDAMARGTGEKEKNLRLYSMPIKLKSEYAPL
-89 CIDAWAGDLVAKA
+89 IDLIPDYGIDTSPE
-102 YSITDGMNLLTVTSG
+102 YEMNGVEIVSG
-117 RMPESPDECI
+117 RMPLNDTETALDYTLEGSLVKQLGDEITLTTSGGTVTLRVVGFIRSP
-127 VDKNLLEKMKIS
+127 M
-139 VGDSITIDPSDDYE
+139 
-153 DCLTHKNFTIVGT
+153 
-166 AVSPYYI
+166 YI
-173 SVERGS
+173 SMFERGTS
-179 ASIGSGNVRAYV
+179 SIGNGTSDGFAYASGNAISSLGTK
-191 YLPEGAFD
+191 LPVMS
-199 LDYYTVA
+199 LLNTYYTRADIVISGKEGLSA
-206 YAKVKGAQELTAFTD
+206 YSD
-221 EYDDYID
+221 EY
-228 DVMDSLKDFGD
+228 
-239 RRAKLRYDDI
+239 
-249 IDEAQGKIDDAQ
+249 E
-261 KELDDKEKEADE
+261 
-273 KLSDAEQELKD
+273 
-284 ARRKLDKGWREYR
+284 
-297 DGKKE
+297 
-302 LEESLPKLC
+302 
-311 DAECELAD
+311 
-319 ARQELIEGEQEYQ
+319 
-332 KGLDE
+332 
-337 YNFGYAQYA
+337 
-346 ENKRKLD
+346 
-353 AAKAQLDAAKQ
+353 
-364 QLDAAKQIPD
+364 
-374 QIAKLEGD
+374 
-382 ITALEAQKK
+382 
-391 LLDPNDQE
+391 
-399 YKAIEARITEL
+399 
-410 SAKKAALV
+410 ALV
-418 SASMSDTEIAAAQA
+418 NEVTDRIEDYASTQSGT
-432 KIDAGMA
+432 
-439 EYNAGKQELDAAK
+439 
-452 AQLDAAKKKLDE
+452 
-464 GYEELQ
+464 
-470 DGKRKYREG
+470 
-479 VEELQDGWKKY
+479 
-490 YEGIDE
+490 
-496 LPKAYKKLKDG
+496 
-507 EKEYADGL
+507 
-515 EEYEDA
+515 
-521 KREAEEKIADAKKK
+521 
-535 LADARRKVAD
+535 
-545 IETCKWYILSRGY
+545 WYIQDRSG
-558 NPGYTGFGQDAD
+558 NPGYSDYSENTD
-570 RMANLASVFP
+570 RIAAVGDVFP
-580 VIFFLVAALVCLTTM
+580 LIFFIVAALVCLTTM
-595 TRMVEEQRTQ
+595 TRMVEEQRIEMGT
-605 IGLMKALG
+605 MKALG
-613 YGRWD
+613 YGGWQ
-618 ISKKYLCYG
+618 IAMKY
-627 LFPSLAGSLLGI
+627 
-639 IIGHIVFP
+639 
-647 TMIYVSYQIMYEM
+647 
-660 PNIRLSLYPGICIWA
+660 
-675 TIAAVACTTLSTLWA
+675 AVYAMSA
-690 CISTLTDSPANLMRP
+690 CISGGVVGAIIGFKLFPYVIMKGYSIMYYLGKLETPYRADIAFMAIAAMAVCTAAATFSACYASLKEVPATLMRP

-765 DSIIEKQFGDIWQ
+765 DSIFGIIEKQFGDIWQ
-778 MDVQAYVYEAMPLA
+778 MDVQAYVYEAMPLG

-881 RTGGEDHLMR
+881 RTGGEDHFIR

-934 ETMDAMSTQLLSD
+934 GTMDAMSTQLLSD

>member
-1 VTALRKDLIREI
+1 MNALTLKNLLREI
-13 KNSKNRFL
+13 KRTFTKFL
-21 SIAILIAL
+21 SIFAICAL
-29 AVAFLSGLKATAP
+29 GVAFFAGIRATSP
-42 DMKNTG
+42 DMKEAGDRLYNT
-48 DEYLD
+48 YNLS
-53 KQQLMDIQVLSTLGL
+53 DISVISTSGL
-68 TKGDIKALGAQDNI
+68 TADNI
-82 ERAVGAY
+82 RDLESIEGIQAVRASLFVDAMARGTGEKEKNLRLYSMPIKLKSEYAPL
-89 CIDAWAGDLVAKA
+89 IDLIPDYGIDTSPE
-102 YSITDGMNLLTVTSG
+102 YEMNGVEIVSG
-117 RMPESPDECI
+117 RMPLNDTETALDYTLEGSLVKQLGDEITLTTSGGSVTLRVVGFIRSP
-127 VDKNLLEKMKIS
+127 M
-139 VGDSITIDPSDDYE
+139 
-153 DCLTHKNFTIVGT
+153 
-166 AVSPYYI
+166 YI
-173 SVERGS
+173 SMFERGTS
-179 ASIGSGNVRAYV
+179 SIGNGTSDGFAYASGNAISSLGTK
-191 YLPEGAFD
+191 LPVMS
-199 LDYYTVA
+199 LLNTYYTRADIVISGKEGLSA
-206 YAKVKGAQELTAFTD
+206 YSD
-221 EYDDYID
+221 EY
-228 DVMDSLKDFGD
+228 
-239 RRAKLRYDDI
+239 
-249 IDEAQGKIDDAQ
+249 E
-261 KELDDKEKEADE
+261 
-273 KLSDAEQELKD
+273 
-284 ARRKLDKGWREYR
+284 
-297 DGKKE
+297 
-302 LEESLPKLC
+302 
-311 DAECELAD
+311 
-319 ARQELIEGEQEYQ
+319 
-332 KGLDE
+332 
-337 YNFGYAQYA
+337 
-346 ENKRKLD
+346 
-353 AAKAQLDAAKQ
+353 
-364 QLDAAKQIPD
+364 
-374 QIAKLEGD
+374 
-382 ITALEAQKK
+382 
-391 LLDPNDQE
+391 
-399 YKAIEARITEL
+399 
-410 SAKKAALV
+410 ALV
-418 SASMSDTEIAAAQA
+418 NEVTDRIEDYASTQSGT
-432 KIDAGMA
+432 
-439 EYNAGKQELDAAK
+439 
-452 AQLDAAKKKLDE
+452 
-464 GYEELQ
+464 
-470 DGKRKYREG
+470 
-479 VEELQDGWKKY
+479 
-490 YEGIDE
+490 
-496 LPKAYKKLKDG
+496 
-507 EKEYADGL
+507 
-515 EEYEDA
+515 
-521 KREAEEKIADAKKK
+521 
-535 LADARRKVAD
+535 
-545 IETCKWYILSRGY
+545 WYIQDRSG
-558 NPGYTGFGQDAD
+558 NPGYSDYSENTD
-570 RMANLASVFP
+570 RIAAVGDVFP
-580 VIFFLVAALVCLTTM
+580 LIFFIVAALVCLTTM
-595 TRMVEEQRTQ
+595 TRMVEEQRIEMGT
-605 IGLMKALG
+605 MKALG
-613 YGRWD
+613 YGGWQ
-618 ISKKYLCYG
+618 IAMKY
-627 LFPSLAGSLLGI
+627 
-639 IIGHIVFP
+639 
-647 TMIYVSYQIMYEM
+647 
-660 PNIRLSLYPGICIWA
+660 
-675 TIAAVACTTLSTLWA
+675 AVYAMSA
-690 CISTLTDSPANLMRP
+690 CISGGVVGAIIGFKLFPYVIMKGYSIMYYLGKLETPYRADIAFMAIAAMAVCTAAATFSACYASLKEVPATLMRP

-765 DSIIEKQFGDIWQ
+765 DSIFGIIEKQFGDIWQ

-792 DMQELLGKNPANDDF
+792 DMQELLGKNPASDDF

-831 LLGVESAGSMAGRI
+831 LLGVESAESMAGRI

-881 RTGGEDHLMR
+881 RTGGEDHFMR

-955 IGSIYDS
+955 IESIYAS

-1072 LTIAFSLIV
+1072 LTIVFSLIV

>member
-1 VTALRKDLIREI
+1 MNALTLKNLLREI
-13 KNSKNRFL
+13 KRTFTKFL
-21 SIAILIAL
+21 SIFAICAL
-29 AVAFLSGLKATAP
+29 GVAFFAGIRATSP
-42 DMKNTG
+42 DMKEAGDRLYNT
-48 DEYLD
+48 YNLS
-53 KQQLMDIQVLSTLGL
+53 DISVISTSGL
-68 TKGDIKALGAQDNI
+68 TADNI
-82 ERAVGAY
+82 RDLESIEGIQAVRASLFVDAMARGTGEKEKNLRLYSMPIKLKSEYAPL
-89 CIDAWAGDLVAKA
+89 IDLIPDYGIDTSPE
-102 YSITDGMNLLTVTSG
+102 YEMNGVEIVSG
-117 RMPESPDECI
+117 RMPL
-127 VDKNLLEKMKIS
+127 N
-139 VGDSITIDPSDDYE
+139 
-153 DCLTHKNFTIVGT
+153 
-166 AVSPYYI
+166 
-173 SVERGS
+173 
-179 ASIGSGNVRAYV
+179 
-191 YLPEGAFD
+191 
-199 LDYYTVA
+199 
-206 YAKVKGAQELTAFTD
+206 
-221 EYDDYID
+221 
-228 DVMDSLKDFGD
+228 
-239 RRAKLRYDDI
+239 
-249 IDEAQGKIDDAQ
+249 
-261 KELDDKEKEADE
+261 
-273 KLSDAEQELKD
+273 
-284 ARRKLDKGWREYR
+284 
-297 DGKKE
+297 
-302 LEESLPKLC
+302 
-311 DAECELAD
+311 
-319 ARQELIEGEQEYQ
+319 
-332 KGLDE
+332 
-337 YNFGYAQYA
+337 
-346 ENKRKLD
+346 
-353 AAKAQLDAAKQ
+353 
-364 QLDAAKQIPD
+364 
-374 QIAKLEGD
+374 
-382 ITALEAQKK
+382 
-391 LLDPNDQE
+391 
-399 YKAIEARITEL
+399 
-410 SAKKAALV
+410 
-418 SASMSDTEIAAAQA
+418 DTEIALDNTLEGSLVKQLGDEITLTTSGGTVTLRVVGFIRSPMYISMFERGTSSIGNGTSDGFAYAS
-432 KIDAGMA
+432 G
-439 EYNAGKQELDAAK
+439 NAISSLGTKLPVMSLLNTYYTRADIVISGK
-452 AQLDAAKKKLDE
+452 E
-464 GYEELQ
+464 GSS
-470 DGKRKYREG
+470 
-479 VEELQDGWKKY
+479 
-490 YEGIDE
+490 
-496 LPKAYKKLKDG
+496 AYSD
-507 EKEYADGL
+507 
-515 EEYEDA
+515 EYEALVNEVTD
-521 KREAEEKIADAKKK
+521 R
-535 LADARRKVAD
+535 
-545 IETCKWYILSRGY
+545 IEDYASTQSGTWYIQDRSG
-558 NPGYTGFGQDAD
+558 NPGYSDYSENTD
-570 RMANLASVFP
+570 RIAAVGDVFP
-580 VIFFLVAALVCLTTM
+580 LIFFIVAALVCLTTM
-595 TRMVEEQRTQ
+595 TRMVEEQRIEMGT
-605 IGLMKALG
+605 MKALG
-613 YGRWD
+613 YGGWQ
-618 ISKKYLCYG
+618 IAMKY
-627 LFPSLAGSLLGI
+627 
-639 IIGHIVFP
+639 
-647 TMIYVSYQIMYEM
+647 
-660 PNIRLSLYPGICIWA
+660 
-675 TIAAVACTTLSTLWA
+675 AVYAMSA
-690 CISTLTDSPANLMRP
+690 CISGGVVGAIIGFKLFPYVIMKGYSIMYYLGKLETPYRADIAFMAIAAMAVCTAAATFSACYASLKEVPATLMRP
-705 KAPKAGRRVLLEKI
+705 KAPKAGRRVLLEKM

-765 DSIIEKQFGDIWQ
+765 DSIFGIIEKQFGDIWQ

-871 SIKAGDEINM
+871 SIKIGDGINM

-1072 LTIAFSLIV
+1072 LTIVFSLIV

>member
-1 VTALRKDLIREI
+1 MNALTLKNLLREI
-13 KNSKNRFL
+13 KRTFTKFL
-21 SIAILIAL
+21 SIFAICAL
-29 AVAFLSGLKATAP
+29 GVAFFAGIRATSP
-42 DMKNTG
+42 DMKEAGDRLYNT
-48 DEYLD
+48 YNLS
-53 KQQLMDIQVLSTLGL
+53 DISVISTSGL
-68 TKGDIKALGAQDNI
+68 TADNI
-82 ERAVGAY
+82 RDLESIEGIQAVRASLFVDAMARGTGEKEKNLRLYSMPIKLKSEYAPL
-89 CIDAWAGDLVAKA
+89 IDLIPDYGIDTSPE
-102 YSITDGMNLLTVTSG
+102 YEMNGVEIVSG
-117 RMPESPDECI
+117 RMPLNDTETALDYTLEGSLVKQLGDEITLTTSGGTVTLRVVGFIRSP
-127 VDKNLLEKMKIS
+127 M
-139 VGDSITIDPSDDYE
+139 
-153 DCLTHKNFTIVGT
+153 
-166 AVSPYYI
+166 YI
-173 SVERGS
+173 SMFERGTS
-179 ASIGSGNVRAYV
+179 SIGNGTSDGFAYASGNAISSLGTK
-191 YLPEGAFD
+191 LPVMS
-199 LDYYTVA
+199 LLNTYYTRADIVISGKEGLSA
-206 YAKVKGAQELTAFTD
+206 YSD
-221 EYDDYID
+221 EY
-228 DVMDSLKDFGD
+228 
-239 RRAKLRYDDI
+239 
-249 IDEAQGKIDDAQ
+249 E
-261 KELDDKEKEADE
+261 
-273 KLSDAEQELKD
+273 
-284 ARRKLDKGWREYR
+284 
-297 DGKKE
+297 
-302 LEESLPKLC
+302 
-311 DAECELAD
+311 
-319 ARQELIEGEQEYQ
+319 
-332 KGLDE
+332 
-337 YNFGYAQYA
+337 
-346 ENKRKLD
+346 
-353 AAKAQLDAAKQ
+353 
-364 QLDAAKQIPD
+364 
-374 QIAKLEGD
+374 
-382 ITALEAQKK
+382 
-391 LLDPNDQE
+391 
-399 YKAIEARITEL
+399 
-410 SAKKAALV
+410 ALV
-418 SASMSDTEIAAAQA
+418 NEVTDRIEDYASTQSGT
-432 KIDAGMA
+432 
-439 EYNAGKQELDAAK
+439 
-452 AQLDAAKKKLDE
+452 
-464 GYEELQ
+464 
-470 DGKRKYREG
+470 
-479 VEELQDGWKKY
+479 
-490 YEGIDE
+490 
-496 LPKAYKKLKDG
+496 
-507 EKEYADGL
+507 
-515 EEYEDA
+515 
-521 KREAEEKIADAKKK
+521 
-535 LADARRKVAD
+535 
-545 IETCKWYILSRGY
+545 WYIQDRSG
-558 NPGYTGFGQDAD
+558 NPGYSDYSENTD
-570 RMANLASVFP
+570 RIAAVGDVFP
-580 VIFFLVAALVCLTTM
+580 LIFFIVAALVCLTTM
-595 TRMVEEQRTQ
+595 TRMVEEQRIEMGT
-605 IGLMKALG
+605 MKALG
-613 YGRWD
+613 YGGWQ
-618 ISKKYLCYG
+618 IAMKY
-627 LFPSLAGSLLGI
+627 
-639 IIGHIVFP
+639 
-647 TMIYVSYQIMYEM
+647 
-660 PNIRLSLYPGICIWA
+660 
-675 TIAAVACTTLSTLWA
+675 AVYAMSA
-690 CISTLTDSPANLMRP
+690 CISGGVVGAIIGFKLFPYVIMKGYSIMYYLGKLETPYRADIAFMAIAAMAVCTAAATFSACYASLKEVPATLMRP

-765 DSIIEKQFGDIWQ
+765 DSIFGIIEKQFGDIWQ

-831 LLGVESAGSMAGRI
+831 LLGVESAESMAGRI

-871 SIKAGDEINM
+871 SIKVGDEINM

-955 IGSIYDS
+955 IGSIYAS

-1008 VLGFYDKEMYA
+1008 VLGFYDKEMYD

-1072 LTIAFSLIV
+1072 LTIVFSLIV